1 MYNLKKDLV
10 TLSLLTLIKFC
21 LYSFIYMQVN
31 SDGDTVDILDE
42 STGPAKKS
50 AKTPSVK
57 RKIAMI

>member
-42 STGPAKKS
+42 STGPDNGPGQAKKLD
-50 AKTPSVK
+50 
-57 RKIAMI
+57 R